1 MHAEATNSTTI
12 RFTWN
17 APSPQFING
26 INQGYK
32 VREVSPGPGWK
43 PARRTRARDE
53 GSRQGR
59 VQEGVPAVSEIT
71 GSGQAGDMHVIKAE
85 GLGLSP
91 SPRPGPREYGP

>member
-32 VREVSPGPGWK
+32 VREVSPGPGGSLQGHG
-43 PARRTRARDE
+43 PETSGAGEGGYRRA
-53 GSRQGR
+53 SPLFLKSLVQAKQG
-59 VQEGVPAVSEIT
+59 T
-71 GSGQAGDMHVIKAE
+71 CT
-85 GLGLSP
+85 
-91 SPRPGPREYGP
+91 